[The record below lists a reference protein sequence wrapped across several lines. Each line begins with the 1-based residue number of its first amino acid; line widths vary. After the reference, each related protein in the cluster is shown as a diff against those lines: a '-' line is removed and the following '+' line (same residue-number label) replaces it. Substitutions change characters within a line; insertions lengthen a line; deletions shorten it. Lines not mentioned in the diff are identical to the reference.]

1 MGMKEMNLH
10 FLGTAGY
17 HPNDRRQTS
26 CLFIPECGLMLDAGT
41 GVFRAI
47 EHAASDTLDILLS
60 HAHLDH
66 VMGLPFV
73 LDLKYA
79 SSLKRFR
86 VYGEADK
93 LRAIQE
99 HLFHELLFPVKP
111 PIEWIELES
120 LPQNPVIGGANL
132 SWQKLEHPGGSVGYR
147 LDWPG
152 ISLGYITDTTC
163 RPDSAYWDLISGVD
177 YLVHECNFTDN
188 EIEFAELTG
197 HSWAAAVLSQAKKHR
212 IKNLILTHLN
222 PLKDGEDPLE
232 IGNDKPAST
241 ADELALSVAFDRL
254 VVPLKRRS

>member
-1 MGMKEMNLH
+1 
-10 FLGTAGY
+10 
-17 HPNDRRQTS
+17 
-26 CLFIPECGLMLDAGT
+26 MLDAGS

-47 EHAASDTLDILLS
+47 ERAETDTLDILLS

-86 VYGEADK
+86 VYGEAEK
-93 LRAIQE
+93 LRAIQD

-111 PIEWIELES
+111 PIEWIELEE
-120 LPQNPVIGGANL
+120 LPENPIIGGATL
-132 SWQKLEHPGGSVGYR
+132 SWRRLDHPGGSVGYR

-163 RPDSAYWDLISGVD
+163 RPDSTYWDLVSDVD

-197 HSWAAAVLSQAKKHR
+197 HSWASAVLAQAKKHR

-222 PLKDGEDPLE
+222 PLRAGEDPLE
-232 IGNDKPAST
+232 LGNEMALLKGQEMS
-241 ADELALSVAFDRL
+241 LSVAFDQL
-254 VVPLKRRS
+254 VVPLKRRR